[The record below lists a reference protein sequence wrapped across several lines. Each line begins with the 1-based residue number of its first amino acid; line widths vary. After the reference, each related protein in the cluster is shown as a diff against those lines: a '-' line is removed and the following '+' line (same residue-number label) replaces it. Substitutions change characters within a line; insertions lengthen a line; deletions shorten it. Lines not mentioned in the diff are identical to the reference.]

1 MSELK
6 IPIVCTVIGE
16 GGSGGALAIGV
27 GDRTVMLEYSTY
39 SVISPEGC
47 ASILWK
53 DAGKARDAAE
63 QLGLTAKRLL
73 ELGLI
78 DKLVR
83 EPIGGAHRNPKQ
95 RSEEHTSEL
104 QSLMRISYAVF
115 CLKKKIHHTPTS
127 T

>member
-1 MSELK
+1 M
-6 IPIVCTVIGE
+6 
-16 GGSGGALAIGV
+16 
-27 GDRTVMLEYSTY
+27 REYSTY

-95 RSEEHTSEL
+95 TATRLKAVLLNELAALEALPTRSEEHTSEL
-104 QSLMRISYAVF
+104 QSLMRISYAV
-115 CLKKKIHHTPTS
+115 
-127 T
+127 

>member
-95 RSEEHTSEL
+95 TATR
-104 QSLMRISYAVF
+104 
-115 CLKKKIHHTPTS
+115 LKAEIGRAHVRNPGTNAHPVCR
-127 T
+127 

>member
-1 MSELK
+1 M
-6 IPIVCTVIGE
+6 
-16 GGSGGALAIGV
+16 
-27 GDRTVMLEYSTY
+27 REYSTY

-83 EPIGGAHRNPKQ
+83 EPIGGAHRTPKQ
-95 RSEEHTSEL
+95 TATRLKAVLLNALDAPAALPTDELPEHRSRAPPGSG
-104 QSLMRISYAVF
+104 SSAGAGVPAR
-115 CLKKKIHHTPTS
+115 
-127 T
+127 